1 MKNYIL
7 ILITLFF
14 FQSCDN
20 VDFEDTVIN
29 PNEPSQVLSNAL
41 LAAGQL
47 SAVPIYSATRPSL
60 YVQYVSN
67 EQYNDESLYK
77 TQRFDYSSYYGNITN
92 LNKVIEANTNESSK
106 VSSQAYGSNNNQIAV
121 AKLMKAYYF
130 HFMTDNWG
138 MIPYKTANDI
148 TVDFNKFDSQ
158 EEIYNLLFLE
168 IEAAISLI
176 DSGDGPKGDIILK
189 GDMDMWKKF
198 GYSLMMNMA
207 VRLSKKA
214 PATGKTYFTKAMTG
228 GVISSNSENIYF
240 PFLKDDNYDN
250 PWQDRFQT
258 RSDYLLSKP
267 FVNSLIGTGSN
278 TNPEDPRLEK
288 YAEKAT
294 ATNTYNG
301 ALYGESNSD
310 TKAFSFI
317 TNEVIKNSEA
327 KGYIFT
333 YAQMLL
339 NMAEAAHLNW
349 TTADTSENYY
359 KKGIKAS
366 MEQWGVDTTA
376 ADAYVMSRPAFNGLK
391 SIAYQKWVALFLQGY
406 EAWFDW
412 RKHGVNQVKLTK
424 PVAATTAGI
433 PNRQAY
439 PLSAISSNKKNYD
452 EAVSLQGKDDL
463 DTKVWWH
470 KN

>member
-1 MKNYIL
+1 
-7 ILITLFF
+7 
-14 FQSCDN
+14 
-20 VDFEDTVIN
+20 
-29 PNEPSQVLSNAL
+29 
-41 LAAGQL
+41 
-47 SAVPIYSATRPSL
+47 VP
-60 YVQYVSN
+60 
-67 EQYNDESLYK
+67 K
-77 TQRFDYSSYYGNITN
+77 
-92 LNKVIEANTNESSK
+92 
-106 VSSQAYGSNNNQIAV
+106 
-121 AKLMKAYYF
+121 
-130 HFMTDNWG
+130 
-138 MIPYKTANDI
+138 
-148 TVDFNKFDSQ
+148 
-158 EEIYNLLFLE
+158 
-168 IEAAISLI
+168 
-176 DSGDGPKGDIILK
+176 
-189 GDMDMWKKF
+189 
-198 GYSLMMNMA
+198 
-207 VRLSKKA
+207 
-214 PATGKTYFTKAMTG
+214 
-228 GVISSNSENIYF
+228 
-240 PFLKDDNYDN
+240 
-250 PWQDRFQT
+250 
-258 RSDYLLSKP
+258 
-267 FVNSLIGTGSN
+267 
-278 TNPEDPRLEK
+278 
-288 YAEKAT
+288 KAT

-301 ALYGESNSD
+301 APYGESNSD